1 MKNTLSTI
9 CQQAKIV
16 DLENNAVHSFA
27 ALFEAEQAKP
37 KKRRSPTLGD
47 VYGRHPTARSY
58 IVCWGYALAAHTLTR
73 KSPEQFTPDEIE
85 FLCERASALQP
96 RKLSKGI

>member
-1 MKNTLSTI
+1 MKNTLSAV

-27 ALFEAEQAKP
+27 ALFEAEQPKP
-37 KKRRSPTLGD
+37 KKPIKLGD

-58 IVCWGYALAAHTLTR
+58 LVCWGDALATQALTR
-73 KSPEQFTPDEIE
+73 KSPEQFTPVEIE
-85 FLCERASALQP
+85 HLYELATALKP
-96 RKLSKGI
+96 RKLSKGA